1 MDNPGEN
8 KSAEQQAE
16 EILKGEYA
24 KAKAE
29 ECPGGEG
36 CGVHFRVDETV
47 FDEEYQ
53 YARMIS
59 YIGEFVVLTEDNH
72 ELDSPM
78 LMVGILMGRALKE
91 DLPPRWET
99 SIFHVG
105 DGTLAE
111 LSGSSI
117 EERRRALRYFKAHDV
132 WEEIKATHL
141 ATISM
146 LEAGLIDVS
155 KPKEV

>member
-1 MDNPGEN
+1 MDNEEI

-16 EILKGEYA
+16 EILKGEYS

-29 ECPGGEG
+29 GCPNGED
-36 CGVHFRVDETV
+36 CGVHFRVDETY
-47 FDEEYQ
+47 FEEESQ

-59 YIGEFVVLTEDNH
+59 YVDEFVVLTEDNH

-78 LMVGILMGRALKE
+78 LMVKVLMGGALRE

-111 LSGSSI
+111 LSEKSV
-117 EERRRALRYFKAHDV
+117 EERRHALRYSKAHDE
-132 WEEIKATHL
+132 WEALEAEHSVTVL
-141 ATISM
+141 M

-155 KPKEV
+155 KPKEI

>member
-1 MDNPGEN
+1 MDNEET
-8 KSAEQQAE
+8 KSAEQRAE

-29 ECPGGEG
+29 ECPAGEA
-36 CGVHFRVDETV
+36 CGVHFRVDEAY
-47 FDEEYQ
+47 FNEETQ

-59 YIGEFVVLTEDNH
+59 YVGEFVVITEDNH

-78 LMVGILMGRALKE
+78 LMVGILMGQVLKE

-99 SIFHVG
+99 SIFRVG

-111 LSGSSI
+111 LSGGSI

-132 WEEIKATHL
+132 WVEIEATHM
-141 ATISM
+141 ATVSM

-155 KPKEV
+155 KSKEM

>member
-1 MDNPGEN
+1 MDNEET

-16 EILKGEYA
+16 EILKGEYS
-24 KAKAE
+24 KVKAE
-29 ECPGGEG
+29 ECPGGED
-36 CGVHFRVDETV
+36 CGVHFRVNETV
-47 FDEEYQ
+47 FDEECQ

-78 LMVGILMGRALKE
+78 LMIGILMGRVLKE

-99 SIFHVG
+99 SIFRVG

-111 LSGSSI
+111 LSGGSI
-117 EERRRALRYFKAHDV
+117 EERRHALRYFKSHDK
-132 WEEIKATHL
+132 WEEIEATHL
-141 ATISM
+141 ATVSM

-155 KPKEV
+155 KPREV

>member
-1 MDNPGEN
+1 MDNEET

-16 EILKGEYA
+16 EILKGEYS

-36 CGVHFRVDETV
+36 CGVHFRVDETY
-47 FDEEYQ
+47 FDEGSQ

-59 YIGEFVVLTEDNH
+59 YADQFVVLTEDNH

-78 LMVGILMGRALKE
+78 LMVGILMGRVLKE

-111 LSGSSI
+111 LSGGSI
-117 EERRRALRYFKAHDV
+117 EERRHALRYFKAHDK
-132 WEEIKATHL
+132 WEEITATHL
-141 ATISM
+141 ATVSM

-155 KPKEV
+155 KPKDV